1 MHDEQEAADA
11 VEATLVDT
19 ASIDTASIDTGR
31 LGTAID
37 RIVRMHRRTELPGAL
52 SPARASTL
60 YTLVERGPQR
70 LGALAAGERVSQPA
84 MTQIVQAL
92 EADGLVERAPD
103 PADGRATRIAITAA
117 GRALSGERIAA
128 RAATIAAVLT
138 TLDADDAGAI
148 ARALPALE
156 RLADAADAVHPPR

>member
-1 MHDEQEAADA
+1 MHSGDERGGGQRSRDERSGAAEPLDGAARLAAA
-11 VEATLVDT
+11 VD
-19 ASIDTASIDTGR
+19 R
-31 LGTAID
+31 L
-37 RIVRMHRRTELPGAL
+37 VRMHRRTELPGAL
-52 SPARASTL
+52 SPARASAL

-70 LGALAAGERVSQPA
+70 LGALAEGERVSQPA

-103 PADGRATRIAITAA
+103 PADRRATRIAITAA
-117 GRALSGERIAA
+117 GRALSAER
-128 RAATIAAVLT
+128 RALRAGTVAAVLT